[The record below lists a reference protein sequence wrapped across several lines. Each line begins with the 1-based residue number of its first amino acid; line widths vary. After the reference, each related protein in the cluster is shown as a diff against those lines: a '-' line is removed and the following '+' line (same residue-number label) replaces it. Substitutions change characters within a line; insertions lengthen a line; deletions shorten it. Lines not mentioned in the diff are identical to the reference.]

1 MDTDRQGLDCQRKRS
16 HVNALLDRVRT
27 EPTCDVETAA
37 GLLGISRGLAYQEA
51 RTGSLGGV
59 PVIRVGHRLRVVVK
73 PLLERLGY
81 EGDS

>member
-1 MDTDRQGLDCQRKRS
+1 MKDDLLLGLRR
-16 HVNALLDRVRT
+16 N
-27 EPTCDVETAA
+27 PTCDVQTAA

-59 PVIRVGHRLRVVVK
+59 PVIRVGHRLRVVAK

-81 EGDS
+81 GDQTNINN